1 MKMET
6 AWDFVQEYFPN
17 YYQSNLIAY
26 SEDLSK
32 LVNKE
37 CEEGDDAYSLLMKD
51 YSGDIDNPSI
61 YMDYKQV
68 MSDIYE
74 KAIEQYIN
82 NSK

>member
-37 CEEGDDAYSLLMKD
+37 LEEGDSAYSLLMKD